1 MNSQVGSWFTLG
13 ILAALLLM
21 AIALLARETPALRR
35 YMRIR
40 RM

>member
-1 MNSQVGSWFTLG
+1 MNSQVGTWVALG
-13 ILAALLLM
+13 ILALLLLW
-21 AIALLARETPALRR
+21 AVLVFARETPALRR